1 MKSVW
6 QAAASLPSFPEL
18 ERDIRTDVLI
28 IGGGIAG
35 ILAAYRLKERGI
47 DCVIAEKGRICSGV
61 TGNTTAKITSQ
72 HGLIYAK
79 LLKNIGAENA
89 RKYLL
94 ANENALKQY
103 EKMSRKIDCDFENK
117 DNFVYSLNDKKKLTD
132 EILALDRIGFTA
144 DFVENIPLP
153 IKTVGAV
160 RFPKQAQFNVL
171 KFLSAVTKDLK
182 IFENTFVKEMVG
194 TNAVTDRGKIFAK
207 RVVAATHFPFINK
220 HGLYSLK
227 LYQHRSYVIALENAG
242 DVSGMYVDE
251 NKKGMSFRIYG
262 DLLLLGGGGHR
273 TGKKGGSWNELRAF
287 AKTYYPE
294 AKEKYFWSA
303 QDCMSLDCVPYIGQ
317 YSKNTPDFY
326 VATGFNKWGMTSSM
340 AAAEILADLIMDRKN
355 DFADVFSPSR
365 SMLKL
370 QLPVNGFESVIGLL
384 TPSKKRCPHLGCAL
398 KWNEAEHSWDCPC
411 HGSRF
416 SEDGKVL
423 DNPANGNLR
432 K

>member
-6 QAAASLPSFPEL
+6 QEAASLPSFPEL

-35 ILAAYRLKERGI
+35 ILTAYRLKERGI

-72 HGLIYAK
+72 HGAIYAK

-103 EKMSRKIDCDFENK
+103 EKISRKIDCDFENK

-144 DFVENIPLP
+144 DFVEDIPLP

-171 KFLSAVTKDLK
+171 KFLSAATKDLK

-207 RVVAATHFPFINK
+207 KVVAATHFPFINK

-242 DVSGMYVDE
+242 NVSGMYVDE
-251 NKKGMSFRIYG
+251 NKKGMSFRNYG

-340 AAAEILADLIMDRKN
+340 AAAEILADLITDRKN